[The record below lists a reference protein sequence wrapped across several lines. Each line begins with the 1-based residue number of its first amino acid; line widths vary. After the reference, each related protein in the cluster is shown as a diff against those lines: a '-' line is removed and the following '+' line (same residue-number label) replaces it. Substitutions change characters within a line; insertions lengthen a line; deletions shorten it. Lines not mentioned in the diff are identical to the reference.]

1 MRKRRGKIPPLSHS
15 NLPSKAGRDNEKR
28 AKLIIKRK
36 KRNKKK
42 GKRGEKEGFSRFH
55 FLSPF
60 PKKNERKEEKRKKK
74 RKRKKKNGRKYVS
87 SQGCGKQKDL
97 AYLSIDKV

>member
-1 MRKRRGKIPPLSHS
+1 MKVGGKE
-15 NLPSKAGRDNEKR
+15 D
-28 AKLIIKRK
+28 
-36 KRNKKK
+36 
-42 GKRGEKEGFSRFH
+42 FSRSH